1 MTRPSGGAPW
11 PDATTRLV
19 VLLGWPA
26 RYSLSPAIHN
36 AAFAEQGLDL
46 AYLVAPTR
54 EGDLEAAVTGL
65 GAIGAAGANVTVPH
79 KQAALPLCDHLTEE
93 ARLVGAVNTLVW
105 TTDGL
110 LGDNTD
116 AVGLQEALT
125 DDVSVPRGD
134 RMVVLGTG
142 GAARAVAVAAGRLQV
157 ELTVV
162 GRRADAALDVAEL
175 ARRAGAPSAM
185 AVDLAEQ
192 DAVAAAVAAAHL
204 VLNAT
209 PLGMQGERLPD
220 PFHDLRAGQVA
231 YDLIYD
237 PPQTPF
243 LRSAADAGADAH
255 HGIGMLVGQA
265 AASYR
270 RWTGR
275 SAPLGAMSAAAVA
288 AVAERGR
295 GS

>member
-1 MTRPSGGAPW
+1 MTRPPLGAPW
-11 PDATTRLV
+11 PTAATRPV

-26 RYSLSPAIHN
+26 RHSRSPQMHN
-36 AAFAEQGLDL
+36 AAFAEQGLELVYL
-46 AYLVAPTR
+46 A
-54 EGDLEAAVTGL
+54 LEVPPQRLAATVEVL
-65 GAIGAAGANVTVPH
+65 GAVGAVGANVTVPH
-79 KQAALPLCDHLTEE
+79 KAAVVALCDHLTDE
-93 ARLVGAVNTLVW
+93 AALIGAVNTLTW

-134 RMVVLGTG
+134 RMVLLGTG

-157 ELTVV
+157 ELTVM

-175 ARRAGAPSAM
+175 ARRAGAPSAI